1 MINAPCL
8 WFFTVR
14 FLSLQFNFKVPQKN
28 LNYRTQLMHT
38 HLSHVGS
45 ESSTHLK
52 INYNNLMPLVAGLQ
66 WKSPPQDAVQKK
78 WEGE

>member
-1 MINAPCL
+1 M
-8 WFFTVR
+8 
-14 FLSLQFNFKVPQKN
+14 
-28 LNYRTQLMHT
+28 NYRTQLMHT